1 VLEGVLLD
9 FYAEMSQTR
18 GSVRFQQD
26 NASCHTSKSTKKWLT
41 DHGIPLLYHP
51 PNSPDLSPIKPVWH
65 ELKKIIQ
72 HLRHPP
78 TTVDDLKSAVRAA
91 WDQLDVADIDK
102 YISSMPDRVDAIFR
116 AKGGH
121 TCF

>member
-1 VLEGVLLD
+1 MCTVIG
-9 FYAEMSQTR
+9 
-18 GSVRFQQD
+18 
-26 NASCHTSKSTKKWLT
+26 KKNVTLT

-51 PNSPDLSPIKPVWH
+51 PNSPDLSPIEPVWH
-65 ELKKIIQ
+65 ELKKIIR
-72 HLRHPP
+72 HLQHPP